1 MLALSLLNPQEAAI
15 ELESFHQSCG
25 SAGGGRSRKAP
36 EGEGQQLQRAGAR
49 AGADLASGIAGGGRE
64 EGEGGGGS
72 QMLIQAPQYLEF
84 LNVCAE
90 RAVDDKV
97 YIYIHIYIYIYIY
110 VCVCVCVCIYVRV
123 YIYICLYICINIYI
137 Y

>member
-15 ELESFHQSCG
+15 EIESFHQSCR
-25 SAGGGRSRKAP
+25 SAGGRSRKAP
-36 EGEGQQLQRAGAR
+36 QGEGEQLQRAGAR
-49 AGADLASGIAGGGRE
+49 AGADLAGGIAGGGRE

-97 YIYIHIYIYIYIY
+97 YIYIYICICIYVYICLCIYIYIYIY
-110 VCVCVCVCIYVRV
+110 
-123 YIYICLYICINIYI
+123 
-137 Y
+137 

>member
-15 ELESFHQSCG
+15 EIESFHQSC
-25 SAGGGRSRKAP
+25 GGGRSRKAP
-36 EGEGQQLQRAGAR
+36 EGEGEQLQRAGAR
-49 AGADLASGIAGGGRE
+49 AGADLASGIGGGGRE

-97 YIYIHIYIYIYIY
+97 YIYI
-110 VCVCVCVCIYVRV
+110 
-123 YIYICLYICINIYI
+123 CLYICINIYI

>member
-15 ELESFHQSCG
+15 EIESFHQSC
-25 SAGGGRSRKAP
+25 GGGRSRKAP
-36 EGEGQQLQRAGAR
+36 EGEGEQLQRAGAR
-49 AGADLASGIAGGGRE
+49 AGADLASGI

-97 YIYIHIYIYIYIY
+97 YIYI
-110 VCVCVCVCIYVRV
+110 
-123 YIYICLYICINIYI
+123 CLYICINIYI

>member
-15 ELESFHQSCG
+15 EIESFHQSCR
-25 SAGGGRSRKAP
+25 SLGGGRSRKAP
-36 EGEGQQLQRAGAR
+36 EGDGEQVQRAGAR
-49 AGADLASGIAGGGRE
+49 AGADLAGEIAGGGRE
-64 EGEGGGGS
+64 EEEGGGGS

-84 LNVCAE
+84 LSVCAE

-97 YIYIHIYIYIYIY
+97 YI
-110 VCVCVCVCIYVRV
+110 CVC
-123 YIYICLYICINIYI
+123 IYICLYICINIYI